1 MEAEY
6 MNFRFNEEQQMMRKM
21 VRDFAQKEIAPFVPS
36 MEQGVF
42 PKEILQK
49 MGKLGLMGIPAP
61 AKYGG
66 AEMDFISYILAIE
79 EISKVSATVGV
90 ILAVHTSVGMN
101 PILYFGTEEQKKNM
115 FLNLQPGIFRC
126 ICFNRAQCR
135 IRCRSLKSRAV
146 KKVIIIL
153 LMDRKCLL
161 QMVVKQVHTL
171 YSLLQIQRQE
181 KWYFC
186 IYSRE
191 RYTWFNHRKR

>member
-49 MGKLGLMGIPAP
+49 MGELGLMGIPAP

-101 PILYFGTEEQKKNM
+101 PILYFGTEEQKKKYVSKLATGEYLGAFALTEPNA
-115 FLNLQPGIFRC
+115 GSD
-126 ICFNRAQCR
+126 AG
-135 IRCRSLKSRAV
+135 SLKSRAV

-153 LMDRKCLL
+153 LMDQKCLL

-181 KWYFC
+181 KVVFL
-186 IYSRE
+186 
-191 RYTWFNHRKR
+191 HL

>member
-1 MEAEY
+1 
-6 MNFRFNEEQQMMRKM
+6 
-21 VRDFAQKEIAPFVPS
+21 
-36 MEQGVF
+36 
-42 PKEILQK
+42 
-49 MGKLGLMGIPAP
+49 MGELGLMGIPAP

-101 PILYFGTEEQKKNM
+101 PILYFGTEEQKKKYVSKLATGEYLGAFALTEPNA
-115 FLNLQPGIFRC
+115 GSD
-126 ICFNRAQCR
+126 AG
-135 IRCRSLKSRAV
+135 SLKSRAV

-191 RYTWFNHRKR
+191 RYTWFNHWKKMNIRWDFSVLVQYNLLLKI